1 MTTTVSTRK
10 AGNTFFAGAFA
21 AMALAVTGCASTNS
35 GAVVGSQ
42 ASGQSVTVREGQ
54 VAAVREVTIRPD
66 RSIVGTATGAVL
78 GGIAGSELGGGDKAN
93 AAGAIAGAV
102 IGGIAGNFIGQ
113 SAGTQQGQAVTV
125 DFGGTDGLR
134 AYIQPLDYQFQ
145 PGMPVFVEFREDGAY
160 VVPAPA
166 RRY

>member
-10 AGNTFFAGAFA
+10 AGNTFIAGAFA

-35 GAVVGSQ
+35 GSVVGSQ
-42 ASGQSVTVREGQ
+42 ASGTSITVREGQ

-66 RSIVGTATGAVL
+66 RSVIGTATGAVL
-78 GGIAGSELGGGDKAN
+78 GGLAGSELGGGDKAN

-102 IGGIAGNFIGQ
+102 VFGAAGNYLGQ
-113 SAGTQQGQAVTV
+113 SLGTQQGQAVTV
-125 DFGGTDGLR
+125 DFGGADGLR
-134 AYIQPLDYQFQ
+134 SYVQPLDYQFQ
-145 PGMPVFVEFREDGAY
+145 PGMNVFVEFREDGAY

-166 RRY
+166 RFN